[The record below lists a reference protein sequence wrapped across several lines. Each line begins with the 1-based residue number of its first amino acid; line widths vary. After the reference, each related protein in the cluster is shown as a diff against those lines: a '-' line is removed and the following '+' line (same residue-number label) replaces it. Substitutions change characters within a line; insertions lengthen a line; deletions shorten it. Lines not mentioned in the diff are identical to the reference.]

1 MELKKDYKKFV
12 ENYLPFEWEIDKSDR
27 YRGQHSFEIGFKRFF
42 YVFKFLKRLQTV
54 NPNPKIIDVGSYP
67 GNMIKLCQHIFRTYP
82 KYLSVGLDL
91 DDHFVSEVKNY
102 NVECLDTEIDPNFPA
117 SKETKEWNVDNF
129 DVCLLLDTIE
139 HLVNPTFCL
148 DKINKS
154 LKVGG
159 HILLT
164 TDNISNFLYVI
175 KMILKGESPNVNFIL
190 SSMFYIGNHRPHHR
204 EFSKKELEFLL
215 KHSGFE
221 VIEHEYFDRE
231 QGEFFVENKKL
242 KKRKDLRFKALLVN
256 SIKNFANLIPHFRNH
271 QIILAK
277 KTQNINDIQRMEP
290 TSSKSKWMQYRLKK
304 LGY

>member
-1 MELKKDYKKFV
+1 MLRLISPIGHLSELF
-12 ENYLPFEWEIDKSDR
+12 R
-27 YRGQHSFEIGFKRFF
+27 FKQ
-42 YVFKFLKRLQTV
+42 LNNRLL
-54 NPNPKIIDVGSYP
+54 Y
-67 GNMIKLCQHIFRTYP
+67 
-82 KYLSVGLDL
+82 
-91 DDHFVSEVKNY
+91 HFVTEVKNY
-102 NVECLDTEIDPNFPA
+102 HVECLDTEIDPNFPG
-117 SKETKEWNVDNF
+117 SKETKQWNADNF

-164 TDNISNFLYVI
+164 TDNISNFLYII
-175 KMILKGESPNVNFIL
+175 KMILRGESPNVNFIL

-215 KHSGFE
+215 NHSGFE
-221 VIEHEYFDRE
+221 IVEHEYFDRK
-231 QGEFFVENKKL
+231 QGEFFIENKKL
-242 KKRKDLRFKALLVN
+242 RKRRRLSFKNILVD
-256 SIKNFANLIPHFRNH
+256 SIKNLANLVPHFRNH

-277 KTQNINDIQRMEP
+277 KIENIDDIKRMEP
-290 TSSKSKWMQYRLKK
+290 TSSKNEWIKYRLKK